1 MSGTNSQRALDAG
14 TAVDSVIRNFFTS
27 NDTPVKPDNMSEKAF
42 TDLITSLT
50 EIRSNI
56 EARGERFL
64 TNNIVL
70 FQKYA
75 DGTRIAGEVDILSVD
90 ADGNFRI
97 YDVKTSRYSFYDFT
111 DKYGHRVNYF
121 INPSATQKMSAKD
134 YYTLQLSAYK
144 NLFESQYHT
153 PITTLAVLPFVLNYN
168 KDVVDGVTREKGIMI
183 TYNPAVNVPLVSA
196 VKASEP
202 TPTNST
208 VPVFNSALETQD
220 PVNNVLPEYSLE
232 DSKVGYF
239 VRDGKLHKSYLTP
252 IGKVNGVDVYM
263 AKIPTITKGFGRQGE
278 EAHVA
283 SNSYMAVFPNGNSI
297 TLIKND
303 PITMTEQQAKDT
315 IKKML
320 NGNPQRVVDMSNEKT
335 LIFDPSFAPVVEA
348 PKVET
353 PATIL
358 STSTESGAAKAAQAE
373 QAVSENDSEFEDDLD
388 LGSLRRIDDETR
400 GTWNQEKE
408 LAWIKKVLPQ
418 LSDNDRVRVV
428 KGLIR
433 VGNQG
438 ALAWGQFNNG
448 IVTLS
453 DIAAEG
459 TTYHEAFHA
468 VFNLLLDQNE
478 RISLLNEYREK
489 HPDMDN
495 LSLEEELA
503 EDFREFVMQGGKD
516 TRSLGSKIIDFF
528 KSLFIKT
535 KYWKDFRPS
544 SIYYFRAIN
553 EGKYAGRDN
562 TDSFGIDRPNVRY
575 RKIPSIAQLRA
586 QEKSAY
592 ERFNNDIEEYY
603 REARDIIKEINY
615 RRFDTEREA
624 MKAFNESGIRKDFFY
639 KITREG
645 ANNAAGYKI
654 QLLTRD
660 MIEQYKQDNN
670 PYSDEYKDYATP
682 IENFYFDSLD
692 PEIQMMLF
700 DKGWTKEQFDSIS
713 QQERDQAVKCI
724 AL

>member
-1 MSGTNSQRALDAG
+1 M
-14 TAVDSVIRNFFTS
+14 
-27 NDTPVKPDNMSEKAF
+27 
-42 TDLITSLT
+42 
-50 EIRSNI
+50 
-56 EARGERFL
+56 
-64 TNNIVL
+64 

-75 DGTRIAGEVDILSVD
+75 DGTRVAGEVDILSVD

-111 DKYGHRVNYF
+111 DKYGNKANYF
-121 INPSATQKMSAKD
+121 LNPSPTQRMSTKD

-153 PITTLAVLPFVLNYN
+153 PITTLAILPFVLNYN
-168 KDVVDGVTREKGIMI
+168 KDVVDGVTKEKGIMI
-183 TYNPAVNVPLVSA
+183 TYNQAVNVPLVNTVKTSESA
-196 VKASEP
+196 
-202 TPTNST
+202 PTNSSI
-208 VPVFNSALETQD
+208 PIFNSALEIQD
-220 PVNNVLPEYSLE
+220 PINRILPENDFAENSII
-232 DSKVGYF
+232 GYYDK
-239 VRDGKLHKSYLTP
+239 DGKLYKGYLKHIGVVEGVNIYLT
-252 IGKVNGVDVYM
+252 KERDR
-263 AKIPTITKGFGRQGE
+263 GFGREGE
-278 EAHVA
+278 LNE
-283 SNSYMAVFPNGNSI
+283 SSSYYVVLPNGKLI
-297 TLIKND
+297 DTKTLSKSDDEAASAIMKAL
-303 PITMTEQQAKDT
+303 QAK
-315 IKKML
+315 
-320 NGNPQRVVDMSNEKT
+320 PQKVKDFASEKT
-335 LIFDPSFAPVVEA
+335 LIFDPASAPKVEA

-358 STSTESGAAKAAQAE
+358 STPTESGAAKTAQAE
-373 QAVSENDSEFEDDLD
+373 QAVNNKKASRVRHTL
-388 LGSLRRIDDETR
+388 LRRADDETR
-400 GTWNQEKE
+400 STWNQEKE

-418 LSDNDRVRVV
+418 LSENDRVKVV
-428 KGLIR
+428 EGLIK
-433 VGNQG
+433 VANSG
-438 ALAWGQFNNG
+438 AYAWGQFSDG
-448 IVTLS
+448 IITLS
-453 DIAAEG
+453 DVAAEG
-459 TTYHEAFHA
+459 TAYHEAFHV

-516 TRSLGSKIIDFF
+516 TRSLGRKIIDFF

-562 TDSFGIDRPNVRY
+562 TDSFDIDRPDVRY

-592 ERFNNDIEEYY
+592 DRFNNDIEEYY
-603 REARDIIKEINY
+603 REARDIIKEVNY
-615 RRFDTEREA
+615 RRFNTEKEA
-624 MKAFNESGIRKDFFY
+624 MRAFNESGIRKDFFY
-639 KITREG
+639 RITREG

-670 PYSDEYKDYATP
+670 PYSAEYEDYTTP
-682 IENFYFDSLD
+682 TENFYFDSLD
-692 PEIQMMLF
+692 PEVQMILF